1 MESERDYKDTLNL
14 PSTPFPMRANLAQKE
29 PELLDR
35 WERAK
40 LYDQILEARKGSPKY
55 ILHDGPPY
63 ANGHL
68 HYGHI
73 LNKILKDL
81 VVKCRT
87 MAGFSSP
94 YVPGWDCHGLPIE
107 LQVERDLGPKKAS
120 MSAVEIRRACHDYA
134 MKMVGI
140 QRDEFKR
147 LGIFGA
153 WSTPYLTLSH
163 SYEAAI
169 VRAIAAFAEGGY
181 LYRENK
187 PVHWCFTDATALA
200 EAEIEYKDHT
210 APAIYVRFP
219 LEDFDAGR
227 LDARLSGKKL
237 VPVIWTTTPWT
248 LPANRAIVLHPGLA
262 YVAVPTGR
270 PGGEDEMY
278 FVAHGRARA
287 FLEACRLPVN
297 ESEYVEIPADKLRL
311 LEGARYLHPPF
322 SDRDGLHDSVFR
334 LWFADH
340 VTLEAGTGL
349 VHTAPGHGADDYRVG
364 KEHDLPIDA
373 PVDDKGRFTEGEW
386 KGLFVFDA
394 NPKIVARLHE
404 TGALV
409 NAPGET
415 LRHSY
420 PHCWRCKHP
429 ILFRATPQW
438 FAALDNKD
446 LRARALQAIDET
458 EWIPPWG
465 RNRIHGMIEHR
476 PDWCLSR
483 QRVWGVP
490 IPILFC
496 TADDQPNVDAEA
508 IRWIADIFAKEG
520 ADAWFSRD
528 AADLVAPGAAGKCK
542 TCGGSSF
549 RKDNAIVD
557 VWFESGVSWYA
568 VCEPNP
574 DLGEPVDLYLEGSD
588 QHRGW
593 FHSSL
598 LAALA
603 VVGHAPFKAVLT
615 HGFVL
620 DESGRPYSK
629 SDIEKAR
636 KEGRKTEFIEPDSV
650 IKTQGAEVFRLWV
663 ASTEFRSDIPYSR
676 TILNQLGESYRK
688 LRNTFR
694 FLLGNLHDYD
704 PARHPLDRAQL
715 TELDRYALARLRNLV
730 HEIRRAYDGY
740 EFHVVYR
747 QLMDYVTTELSA
759 FYMDVLKDR
768 LYCDGA
774 DSASRRAA
782 QAVLYQVVRALAT
795 LSAPILCFTAE
806 EVWGH
811 LAREDGDPT
820 SVHLALMPSGVPL
833 DAADAMATKWATLLR
848 YRARVSAALEAFRA
862 AKHAPL
868 DAQVT
873 VRPVAAERAVLE
885 SYQDGLPELFGV
897 SRVVLDL
904 SVDGEEPMIAVEQAP
919 GERCHRCWRYTFEG
933 PLCNRCTSVVKGL

>member
-14 PSTPFPMRANLAQKE
+14 PSTAFPMRANLAQKE

-35 WERAK
+35 WEKAN
-40 LYDQILEARKGSPKY
+40 LYDQIIEARRGSPKF

-63 ANGHL
+63 ANGRI

-81 VVKCRT
+81 VVKVRT
-87 MAGFSSP
+87 MAGFSAP

-107 LQVERDLGPKKAS
+107 IQVERDLGPKKAA
-120 MSAVEIRRACHDYA
+120 MSALEIRRACHDHA
-134 MKMVGI
+134 MKMVGV

-147 LGIFGA
+147 LGVFGA
-153 WSTPYLTLSH
+153 WRTPYLTLAH
-163 SYEAAI
+163 GYEATI
-169 VRAIAAFAEGGY
+169 VRAIADFAEGGY

-187 PVHWCFTDATALA
+187 PVHWCPTDSTALA

-210 APAIYVRFP
+210 SPSIYVRFP

-227 LDARLSGKKL
+227 LDPRLAGKKL
-237 VPVIWTTTPWT
+237 IPVIWTTTPWT
-248 LPANRAIVLHPGLA
+248 LPANRAIVLHPGLT
-262 YVAVPTGR
+262 YTAVPTGR
-270 PGGEDEMY
+270 SDGHDEMY
-278 FVAHGRARA
+278 LVAHGRARA
-287 FLEACRLPVN
+287 FLEACRLPIH
-297 ESEYVEIPADKLRL
+297 ESQFVDIPADKLRL
-311 LEGARYLHPPF
+311 LEGARYLHPF
-322 SDRDGLHDSVFR
+322 RDRSGLSDSVFR

-394 NPKIVARLHE
+394 NPKIVAQLQAS
-404 TGALV
+404 GALV

-420 PHCWRCKHP
+420 PHCWRCKNP

-438 FAALDNKD
+438 FAALDQNA
-446 LRARALQAIDET
+446 LRARALEAIAQT
-458 EWIPPWG
+458 QWIPPWG
-465 RNRIHGMIEHR
+465 QNRIHGMIEHR

-483 QRVWGVP
+483 QRVWGTP

-496 TADDQPNVDAEA
+496 TADDEPNVDAAA
-508 IRWIADIFAKEG
+508 IRWVADLFEKEG
-520 ADAWFSRD
+520 ADAWFARD
-528 AADLVAPGAAGKCK
+528 AAELTAPGTVCK
-542 TCGGSSF
+542 KCGGSSF

-568 VCEPNP
+568 ICAPNP
-574 DLGEPVDLYLEGSD
+574 DLGVPVDLYLEGSD

-593 FHSSL
+593 FHSAL
-598 LAALA
+598 LTGVA
-603 VVGHAPFKAVLT
+603 VAGQAPYKAVLT

-629 SDIEKAR
+629 SEIEKAR
-636 KEGRKTEFIEPDSV
+636 REGRKIEFIEPDEV
-650 IKTQGAEVFRLWV
+650 IKTQGAEIFRLWV
-663 ASTEFRSDIPYSR
+663 ASTEFRSDITYSR

-688 LRNTFR
+688 LRNTCR
-694 FLLGNLHDYD
+694 FLLGNLHDFD
-704 PARHPLDRAQL
+704 AAAHPLERAAL

-730 HEIRRAYDGY
+730 QDIRRAYDAY

-747 QLMDYVTTELSA
+747 QLMDYVTLELSA

-768 LYCDGA
+768 LYCDGKT
-774 DSASRRAA
+774 SPSRRAA
-782 QAVLYQVVRALAT
+782 QAVLYQVVRSLAT
-795 LSAPILCFTAE
+795 LAAPILCFTAE
-806 EVWGH
+806 EVWGY
-811 LAREDGDPT
+811 LPRQDGDPS

-833 DAADAMATKWATLLR
+833 DPADPMAARWTTLLH
-848 YRARVSAALEAFRA
+848 YRARVLAALEPFRA

-873 VRPVAAERAVLE
+873 LRPVAAERAVLE

-897 SRVVLDL
+897 SMVTLDR
-904 SVDGEEPMIAVEQAP
+904 SVDGEEPMVAVEQAP
-919 GERCHRCWRYTFEG
+919 GTRCQRCWRYTFEG
-933 PLCNRCTSVVKGL
+933 PPLCNRCASVVKGL